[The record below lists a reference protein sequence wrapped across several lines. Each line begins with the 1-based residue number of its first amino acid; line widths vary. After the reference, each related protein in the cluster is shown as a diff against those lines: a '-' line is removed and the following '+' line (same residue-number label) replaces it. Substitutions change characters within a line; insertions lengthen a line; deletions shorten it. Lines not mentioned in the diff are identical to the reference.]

1 MVQIKCID
9 AAIGYD
15 GKKIAEGISFEVESG
30 DFLCIV
36 GENGSGK
43 TTFMKT
49 LLGLNKVISGKI
61 EFTDRVTGNKLGY
74 LPQQSEE
81 KRDFPIT
88 VEEVVR
94 SGCVGSLGFRPF
106 LTRSQ
111 KQTARDN
118 MFRLGI
124 TSLAKTPFGRLSGGQ
139 KQKVLLARALCAVDD
154 IILLDE
160 PVSGLDPKATED
172 MYALVKELNE
182 NHGVTVIMI
191 THDIAAAIKYSD
203 KVLYMADKPIFF
215 GSAQEYAESSVCAL
229 REEAKNG

>member
-1 MVQIKCID
+1 MVQIKCAD

-15 GKKIAEGISFEVESG
+15 GKKIAEGISFEVEGG
-30 DFLCIV
+30 DFFCIV

-43 TTFMKT
+43 TTLMKT
-49 LLGLNKVISGKI
+49 LLGLNKVVSGKI
-61 EFTDRVTGNKLGY
+61 EFTDRAAGERLGY

-81 KRDFPIT
+81 RRDFPIT

-94 SGCVGSLGFRPF
+94 SGCVGSLGYKPF
-106 LTRSQ
+106 LTRAD

-124 TSLAKTPFGRLSGGQ
+124 TQLAKTPFERLSGGQ
-139 KQKVLLARALCAVDD
+139 KQRALLARALCAVDD

-160 PVSGLDPKATED
+160 PVSGLDPKASED
-172 MYALVKELNE
+172 MYELISELNE

-191 THDIAAAIKYSD
+191 THDVAAAIKYAD
-203 KVLYMADKPIFF
+203 KVLYMAEKPIFF
-215 GSAQEYAESSVCAL
+215 GSAREYAESSVCAL